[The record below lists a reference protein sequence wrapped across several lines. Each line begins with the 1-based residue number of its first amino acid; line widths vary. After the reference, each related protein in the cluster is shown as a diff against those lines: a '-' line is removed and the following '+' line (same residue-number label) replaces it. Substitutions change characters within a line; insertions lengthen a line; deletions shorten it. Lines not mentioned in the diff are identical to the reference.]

1 MSTGGT
7 LLCIH
12 RDPGQLSFLQE
23 HGYELVTASNGHDG
37 LRLFRSR
44 SVDAIVLEYHRG
56 HLDGATVAYAIKQV
70 RPEVPIVMLTD
81 SVEMPSG
88 ALKSVDAL
96 VADADGP
103 NSLLET
109 VHSVLNGERGSK
121 AHHNPKHR
129 RCLPDSALE
138 DSFTP
143 EIWKSIRTGDVQ
155 F

>member
-12 RDPGQLSFLQE
+12 RHPGQLLFLQE

-44 SVDAIVLEYHRG
+44 SVDAILLDYHLG
-56 HLDGATVAYAIKQV
+56 QLDGSTVAYAIKQV

-81 SVEMPSG
+81 RVEMPSG

-103 NSLLET
+103 NSLLAT
-109 VHSVLNGERGSK
+109 VHSVLNREQG
-121 AHHNPKHR
+121 ANPHVNPKDS

-138 DSFTP
+138 DSFAP
-143 EIWKSIRTGDVQ
+143 EIWNSIRTGDVQ